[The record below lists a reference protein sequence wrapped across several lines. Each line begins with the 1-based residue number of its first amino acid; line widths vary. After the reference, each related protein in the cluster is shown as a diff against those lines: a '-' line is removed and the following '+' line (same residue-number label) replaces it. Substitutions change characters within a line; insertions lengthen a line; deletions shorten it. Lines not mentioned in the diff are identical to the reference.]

1 MKQHPLL
8 RILVLAGALLACLGA
23 GAQAPAGKYVTLL
36 VPYASGGPADALARI
51 VATPLGQAL
60 EQTVVVDNL
69 GGAGGALGAQKV
81 LAEPADGRF
90 LLQASPN
97 EVILAPALNPA
108 VRLRVDDFTLVQPVV
123 RGVLVLLASKDLPV
137 RNADELV
144 ALARQRTDKPLSYGS
159 VGIGSL
165 NHLIME
171 QVQRET
177 GTRFLHVPYKGSAP
191 LLQDLGG
198 GQIDVAVAVYSG
210 SLAGLADKGALKV
223 IGQFGRERSAL
234 LPQVPTVGEGAALHR
249 LSFTTWSG
257 VMVRKDMPQ
266 AMVTHLNHALA
277 KVMQTPQLSDS
288 LTAQFLEPMKPLSLD
303 EAAQFFRSEVESYR
317 QMLATVDVKMQ

>member
-1 MKQHPLL
+1 
-8 RILVLAGALLACLGA
+8 V
-23 GAQAPAGKYVTLL
+23 
-36 VPYASGGPADALARI
+36 
-51 VATPLGQAL
+51 

-108 VRLRVDDFTLVQPVV
+108 VKLRVDDFTLVQPIV
-123 RGVLVLLASKDLPV
+123 RGVLVLLVSKDLPV

-144 ALARQRTDKPLSYGS
+144 ALAPQPTDRPLSYGS
-159 VGIGSL
+159 VGVGSL

-171 QVQRET
+171 QVQHET

-198 GQIDVAVAVYSG
+198 GQIDVAVVVYSG
-210 SLAGLADKGALKV
+210 SPAGLVEKGVMKI
-223 IGQFGRERSAL
+223 IGQFGAQRSAL
-234 LPQVPTVGEGAALHR
+234 LPQVPAVNEGAALHR

-257 VMVRKDMPQ
+257 VMVRKETPR
-266 AMVTHLNHALA
+266 ATISRLNHSLA
-277 KVMQTPQLSDS
+277 KVMQSPQLSDS
-288 LTAQFLEPMKPLSLD
+288 LTAQFLEPMPPMSLED
-303 EAAQFFRSEVESYR
+303 AAKFFRSEVESYR
-317 QMLATVDVKMQ
+317 RMLATVDVKMQ